1 MTNTEQVGKTESVN
15 DRKHARDTN
24 PCQGICVILE
34 GDGFCIGCGR
44 TEDERENWFD
54 LSNTDREQVL
64 AQLDSRLEQ
73 IQE

>member
-1 MTNTEQVGKTESVN
+1 MTNTENPGKTELVN
-15 DRKHARDTN
+15 DRKHARQTN

-54 LSNTDREQVL
+54 LTNEEREVVL
-64 AQLDSRLEQ
+64 EQLDTRLEQ